1 MNNTFS
7 SSMHLEDDRRVNKA
21 VRALFKSGTDG
32 RSLTDEAIEA
42 CYKQSIDPSELL
54 NKQSEEFYDVDPKN
68 GTTVE

>member
-54 NKQSEEFYDVDPKN
+54 NR
-68 GTTVE
+68 

>member
-7 SSMHLEDDRRVNKA
+7 SSMHLEDDRRLNKA
-21 VRALFKSGTDG
+21 VRALFKAGTDN
-32 RSLTDEAIEA
+32 RSLTDEAIDA

-54 NKQSEEFYDVDPKN
+54 NRQAEEFYDVDPKK